1 MTGGPGRTDSL
12 NMDKENK
19 PTGAPK
25 GRIVWIAAVAVMAL
39 LSISSIRAPQLI
51 AEEQA
56 DKDAEMRRYFQI
68 MESAYQYI
76 MRNYV
81 DDVDPK
87 TLYEGAMKG
96 MLDSLG
102 DPYSVYLDDA
112 LMNSMNDTTE
122 GKFGGVGLSI
132 GKETIP
138 LGSPAGTPS
147 YIEVF
152 SVYEDTPGWRAG
164 FKPGDLIVKIE
175 DESTAPLSIEQAQ
188 TKMRGTPGTKLNMT
202 VRRGDGEPF
211 PVTITRAVIEIPTV
225 KNAIIPTKNGNV
237 AYLQILEFTPATYP
251 RVQEA
256 IKSFNSSGYKSMIV
270 DVRSNPG
277 GLLSSVIKVAD
288 LFIDKG
294 VIVSTKGRN
303 VYENSVANAT
313 ASIAV
318 PKDKRVVLLIDGGSA
333 SAAEILAGAL
343 KDHQRAYLV
352 GQNSYGKGS
361 VQEIIPVEQT
371 GFKLTMARYYTPSD
385 ENINKTGI
393 PPDLEVKDVEL
404 SGDQLKTGQ
413 KLLNDGVITSWAK
426 KHITATKAEQD
437 AYARSLASSYN
448 LPEDILKRLVRQEW
462 YQSSG
467 TTPVYDLELDNIL
480 RAGIEVLADPQFEA
494 KLAATKS
501 VKELVEAKKAA
512 EAAKKAAAGS
522 VSAGNA
528 DSASGSGSS
537 K

>member
-1 MTGGPGRTDSL
+1 
-12 NMDKENK
+12 MDNENK
-19 PTGAPK
+19 PKGRSK
-25 GRIVWIAAVAVMAL
+25 GRIAWIAAIAVMAL
-39 LSISSIRAPQLI
+39 LSVSSIRAPQLI
-51 AEEQA
+51 AEEKG

-76 MRNYV
+76 MNNYV
-81 DDVDPK
+81 DEVDPK
-87 TLYEGAMKG
+87 VLYEGAMKG

-102 DPYSVYLDDA
+102 DPYSFYLDDA

-138 LGSPAGTPS
+138 AGSPEGTPS

-152 SVYEDTPGWRAG
+152 SVFEDTPGWRAG

-188 TKMRGTPGTKLNMT
+188 SKMRGTPGTKLNLT
-202 VRRGDGEPF
+202 VQRGEGEPF
-211 PVTITRAVIEIPTV
+211 VVTITRAVIEIPTV
-225 KNAIIPTKNGNV
+225 KSAVIPTKNGNV
-237 AYLQILEFTPATYP
+237 AYLHIIEFTPATYA
-251 RVQEA
+251 RVQDA
-256 IKSFNSSGYKSMIV
+256 IKSFNSAGYKSMII

-277 GLLSSVIKVAD
+277 GLLSSVIKIAD

-303 VYENSVANAT
+303 SYENSVVNAT
-313 ASIAV
+313 ASLAV
-318 PKDKRVVLLIDGGSA
+318 PKDKRIVLLIDGGSA

-343 KDHQRAYLV
+343 KDNKRAYLV

-393 PPDLEVKDVEL
+393 PPDLEVKDVEI
-404 SGDQLKTGQ
+404 SGEQLKTAQ
-413 KLLNDGVITSWAK
+413 KLLNDGLITGWVK
-426 KHITATKAEQD
+426 KHISATIEEQN
-437 AYARSLASSYN
+437 AFGRSLKASYD
-448 LPEDILKRLVRQEW
+448 LPEDILIRLVRQEW
-462 YQSSG
+462 YQDSG
-467 TTPVYDLELDNIL
+467 KTPVYDLEFDKTLS
-480 RAGIEVLADPQFEA
+480 AGIDVLADPDFNA
-494 KLAATKS
+494 RLAGAKS

-512 EAAKKAAAGS
+512 EAAKKNS
-522 VSAGNA
+522 
-528 DSASGSGSS
+528 SGSS